1 MITFISDFVYLIIT
15 KQTCM
20 RHVYYRPMA
29 LTLSECFENKIF
41 LKYIVHFEFNLDF
54 KRQVKIFTFWPV
66 KKFHTLLISHLLLP
80 KCPWANVWI
89 SSSPMILL
97 SSLSERANFFIL
109 SEDFMCVVCYDIYFI
124 FSWSR
129 GVPWFVPLK
138 KVSTWLTACQSNWH
152 NSVNLIYSSSS
163 YWQNSV
169 NLIDSLSIKLLN
181 QCIFDWRLVNK
192 TVHLIDSLSIKL
204 PNQCLFDWRLVN
216 KIGTVLSIWLT
227 AYQSNKWLCF

>member
-1 MITFISDFVYLIIT
+1 M
-15 KQTCM
+15 
-20 RHVYYRPMA
+20 
-29 LTLSECFENKIF
+29 
-41 LKYIVHFEFNLDF
+41 
-54 KRQVKIFTFWPV
+54 KIFTFWPV

-124 FSWSR
+124 FLWSR

-138 KVSTWLTACQSNWH
+138 KVSIWLTACQSNWK

-163 YWQNSV
+163 YWKNSV
-169 NLIDSLSIKLLN
+169 NLISSLSIKLLN
-181 QCIFDWRLVNK
+181 Q
-192 TVHLIDSLSIKL
+192 L
-204 PNQCLFDWRLVN
+204 P
-216 KIGTVLSIWLT
+216 IWLT
-227 AYQSNKWLCF
+227 ACQQNCPFDRQLVNQIAKPVPIWLTACQ